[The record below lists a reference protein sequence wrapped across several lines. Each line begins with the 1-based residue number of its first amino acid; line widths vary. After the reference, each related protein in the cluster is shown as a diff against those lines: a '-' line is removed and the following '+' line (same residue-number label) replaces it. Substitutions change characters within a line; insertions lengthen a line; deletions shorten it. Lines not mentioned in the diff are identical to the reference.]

1 MFMLAAVAHTSERGK
16 TKSCFSQF
24 LFCLQRSAT
33 EETTETPVEPTLKT
47 EEEGNF
53 KRPKKDDDEEEDDEI
68 EESVKLTGIEDEEKL
83 KAEADKI
90 LGA

>member
-1 MFMLAAVAHTSERGK
+1 
-16 TKSCFSQF
+16 
-24 LFCLQRSAT
+24 
-33 EETTETPVEPTLKT
+33 VEPTLKT